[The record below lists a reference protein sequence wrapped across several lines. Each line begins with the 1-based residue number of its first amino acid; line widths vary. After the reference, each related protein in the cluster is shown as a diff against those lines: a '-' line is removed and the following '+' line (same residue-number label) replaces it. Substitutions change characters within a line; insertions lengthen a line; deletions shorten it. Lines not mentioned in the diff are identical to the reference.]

1 MGRRLGGKTR
11 HIFLAFQNP
20 EILINGIFLHL
31 YFPKLKHVYFLL
43 VKQYFFLNFFTV
55 LNIAVIVKIMK
66 FLHIMPKNL
75 NIFACNTMS
84 KAIAPRLYVIVL

>member
-1 MGRRLGGKTR
+1 MGRRFGGKTR

-43 VKQYFFLNFFTV
+43 VKQYFFLT
-55 LNIAVIVKIMK
+55 
-66 FLHIMPKNL
+66 FLL
-75 NIFACNTMS
+75 F
-84 KAIAPRLYVIVL
+84 